1 MATLKEQLYNVGV
14 DTFAFL
20 GKLGIILLL
29 PIKFIKFWG
38 EAWKKNTKK

>member
-1 MATLKEQLYNVGV
+1 MASLKEQLYNAGV
-14 DTFAFL
+14 ETLAFL

-38 EAWKKNTKK
+38 EAWKKNSKR